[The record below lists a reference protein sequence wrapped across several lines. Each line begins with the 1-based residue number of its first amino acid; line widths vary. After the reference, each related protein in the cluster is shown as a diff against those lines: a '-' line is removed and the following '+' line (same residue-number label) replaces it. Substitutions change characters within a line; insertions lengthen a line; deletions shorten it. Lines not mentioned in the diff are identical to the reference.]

1 MCSGA
6 QPWDMNNLWP
16 WIIFIAFVL
25 ALLVLDLGVFNRRPH
40 QITFREAAGWSV
52 FYVALSLVF
61 NLYIY
66 RVYGTEAALQ
76 FLTSYALEKSLS
88 VDNIFLFAVI
98 FTSMGVAAEYQ
109 HRVLF
114 WGVVGALVMRGIFI
128 VAGVELVQ
136 HFHSVLYVFALF
148 LLVMGVRLL
157 RGDNRPYDPTRS
169 TVLRLAR
176 KWFPISAGYE
186 GGRFFTRC
194 NGRVCA
200 TPLLLVLIL
209 IEAVDVTFAID
220 SIPAAFAVTQ
230 NAFIIFTSNTLAI
243 LGLRS
248 LYFVLAGGMSRF
260 RHLRT
265 ALAFLLILIGARMLA
280 APWVRIP
287 TWIVLLLIFVI
298 LGTAILASLPSD
310 KRKPDSK

>member
-1 MCSGA
+1 
-6 QPWDMNNLWP
+6 MNNLWP

-157 RGDNRPYDPTRS
+157 RGDDKPYDPTRS

-310 KRKPDSK
+310 KRNPDSK

>member
-157 RGDNRPYDPTRS
+157 RGDDKPYDPTRS

-310 KRKPDSK
+310 KRNPDSK